1 MSDPRY
7 TDPANDPRRTSPCDP
22 AGPRYTVEDDAG
34 RGGMWAWIVGI
45 IAVIV
50 IAMLVYDYN
59 RPISTAN
66 NPPANPPSTTGA
78 APPASP
84 SPASP
89 APASPSPASPSP
101 ASPSPASPS
110 PAPAPKSP

>member
-1 MSDPRY
+1 VD
-7 TDPANDPRRTSPCDP
+7 
-22 AGPRYTVEDDAG
+22 DDAN

-66 NPPANPPSTTGA
+66 SPSVNAPTTTG
-78 APPASP
+78 S
-84 SPASP
+84 
-89 APASPSPASPSP
+89 APALP
-101 ASPSPASPS
+101 PS

>member
-7 TDPANDPRRTSPCDP
+7 TDPVNDPRRTSPRDP
-22 AGPRYTVEDDAG
+22 VGSGPSRHNVDGDAN

-50 IAMLVYDYN
+50 IAMLVYDYS

-66 NPPANPPSTTGA
+66 IPPVNPPSTTG
-78 APPASP
+78 S
-84 SPASP
+84 
-89 APASPSPASPSP
+89 APALP
-101 ASPSPASPS
+101 PS